1 MTNEAVM
8 EKYYSM
14 AGKYTE
20 REIAESMG
28 LRVSEL
34 RKIKSKYLRKRYS
47 ERKER
52 VKEMLGEKL
61 SVYKIAQELSIPE
74 SSVRMYIHDL
84 QAEGAIKE

>member
-28 LRVSEL
+28 LSVAEL
-34 RKIKSKYLRKRYS
+34 RKIKSQYLRKRYS
-47 ERKER
+47 ERKEK
-52 VKEMLGEKL
+52 VKEMLSEKI
-61 SVYKIAQELSIPE
+61 SVYKIAQELGIPE
-74 SSVRMYIHDL
+74 SSIRMYVQDL
-84 QAEGAIKE
+84 KAEGAIKE